1 VHGAGIAPKTLLE
14 SSPMFPIEVP
24 ASFRIIAHRGAS
36 GYAPENTVAA
46 FDLARQM
53 GAVEVETD
61 TQLASDG
68 AVVLCHDYN
77 LDRFGHPDR
86 VVESSSSQELATLD
100 MGSWFSPH
108 LYGGALFMTLGE
120 LYERYGDAFVYHVEL
135 KGQAPKLP
143 DRVLDVV
150 TRHGMEERTIL
161 TSFDYQHL
169 ARARQL
175 DAGCRLGWLV
185 DEVDGEVR
193 DRAKEIGVMQLCPRA
208 AAVSDEMV
216 EQCRYVVEEV
226 RAWGLGGSPAQVAD
240 LCRHILEA
248 GCDGATINWPD
259 WLSHV

>member
-1 VHGAGIAPKTLLE
+1 
-14 SSPMFPIEVP
+14 MFPIAAP

-36 GYAPENTVAA
+36 GYAPENTAAA

-53 GAVEVETD
+53 GAVEIETD
-61 TQLASDG
+61 TQLTTDG

-77 LDRFGHPDR
+77 LDRFGHADR
-86 VVESSSSQELATLD
+86 VVENSSSQELTNLD
-100 MGSWFSPH
+100 LGSWFSPH
-108 LYGGALFMTLGE
+108 LYSGATMMTLPE
-120 LYERYGDAFVYHVEL
+120 LFERYGDAFTYHVEL
-135 KGQAPKLP
+135 KGRAEKLP
-143 DRVLDVV
+143 DQVLDVV
-150 TRHGMEERTIL
+150 DGCGMADRTIL

-193 DRAKEIGVMQLCPRA
+193 DRAKEIGVTQLCPRA

-216 EQCRYVVEEV
+216 EQCKYIVEEV
-226 RAWGLGGSPAQVAD
+226 RAWGLSGSPAQVAD
-240 LCRHILEA
+240 LCHHILAA

-259 WLSHV
+259 WLSHT